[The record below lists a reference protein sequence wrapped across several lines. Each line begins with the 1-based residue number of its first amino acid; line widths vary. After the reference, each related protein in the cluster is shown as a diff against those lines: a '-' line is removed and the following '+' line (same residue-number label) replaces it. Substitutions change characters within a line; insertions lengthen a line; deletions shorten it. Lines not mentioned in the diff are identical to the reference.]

1 MNLSSKPLES
11 INIFID
17 RSLGRKIAEPLR
29 EAGANVF
36 LHDDYFAQDVVDE
49 EWLAEVGT
57 RGWIV
62 LTKDKVI
69 RRRTIEREALL
80 NANVRAFFFMSGNI
94 PFAEVAQIIAKALP
108 GMHKFIVKHEAPF
121 IAGIYKDASV
131 MMILTRRK

>member
-1 MNLSSKPLES
+1 MSSKPLES

-62 LTKDKVI
+62 LTKDKMI

-80 NANVRAFFFMSGNI
+80 NANVKAFFFMSGNI
-94 PFAEVAQIIAKALP
+94 PFAEVAQIIARALP
-108 GMHKFIVKHEAPF
+108 AIQKFIAKHEPPF

-131 MMILTRRK
+131 TMILTR

>member
-1 MNLSSKPLES
+1 MSSKPLES

-29 EAGANVF
+29 KAGANVF

-62 LTKDKVI
+62 LTKDKMI

-80 NANVRAFFFMSGNI
+80 NTNVKAFFFMSGNI

-108 GMHKFIVKHEAPF
+108 GMQKFIVKHEPPF

-131 MMILTRRK
+131 TMILTR